1 MKMPDLRGLLASVPF
16 TGVSDQPLFDLQDR
30 VAVVTGAGTGIGR
43 ELARLLAARGAH
55 VAVVD
60 IDADA
65 AAATARDLRIRGFA
79 VTADVTDRAGMK
91 AAVERVREEFGRID
105 VVVANAGIVPPPAT
119 IRLMDPADFDKVIAV
134 NLTGVF
140 NTVHPALDDV
150 IDAGGHV
157 VVVSSAAA
165 FAPGMAGS
173 PYMTSKA
180 AVEQFG
186 RALRVELAAHGASAG
201 VAYLGVV
208 ETAMTR
214 STLDDDELGREV
226 GEMLPWPLNQRITA
240 REAAVSIADGIIRRS
255 PRTMAPKQWEA
266 YALLRGAVNVVL
278 DDRLTRDTELHSLL
292 GRLEQRLLAA
302 RDTVVRPLIRSTSGR

>member
-1 MKMPDLRGLLASVPF
+1 MKLPDLRGLLAAVPF

-55 VAVVD
+55 VAVID
-60 IDADA
+60 IDA
-65 AAATARDLRIRGFA
+65 AAAESVARDLRVRGFA
-79 VTADVTDRAGMK
+79 LTADVTDREGMR
-91 AAVERVREEFGRID
+91 AAIARVREELGRID

-119 IRLMDPADFDKVIAV
+119 IRLMDPADFDRVIAV

-140 NTVHPALDDV
+140 NTVQPALDSV
-150 IDAGGHV
+150 IEAGGHV

-186 RALRVELAAHGASAG
+186 RALRVELSAHGATAG

-208 ETAMTR
+208 ETAMTKN
-214 STLDDDELGREV
+214 TLDDDELGREV

-266 YALLRGAVNVVL
+266 YALLRGTINVVL
-278 DDRLTRDTELHSLL
+278 DDRLTRDANLHSLL
-292 GRLEQRLLAA
+292 DRLEQRLTPV
-302 RDTVVRPLIRSTSGR
+302 RDRVVRPLLRESNGR